1 MKLFFYLLILLE
13 DVFNPVSSA
22 LSYIMHSAILD
33 MTIDK
38 TAKNMKIFALSIL
51 EDVRNRDTEGLFIL
65 ESGSCSIRNAHDN
78 NLVYSVKPGDIFGE
92 HALF

>member
-1 MKLFFYLLILLE
+1 MKNLVALARNNAKKE
-13 DVFNPVSSA
+13 VENPDP
-22 LSYIMHSAILD
+22 AIVE
-33 MTIDK
+33 MTIGK
-38 TAKNMKIFALSIL
+38 TAKNMKTFARSIL
-51 EDVRNRDTEGLFIL
+51 EDVRNRDTEGLFNL